1 VGGGHGLLD
10 RLQAVARAHF
20 TDQDAFFGH
29 GGVCKGS
36 ENQKGAMALFS
47 LILVMDDLTFAKKSQ
62 VKSHF
67 TDL

>member
-1 VGGGHGLLD
+1 
-10 RLQAVARAHF
+10 
-20 TDQDAFFGH
+20 
-29 GGVCKGS
+29 
-36 ENQKGAMALFS
+36 MALFS